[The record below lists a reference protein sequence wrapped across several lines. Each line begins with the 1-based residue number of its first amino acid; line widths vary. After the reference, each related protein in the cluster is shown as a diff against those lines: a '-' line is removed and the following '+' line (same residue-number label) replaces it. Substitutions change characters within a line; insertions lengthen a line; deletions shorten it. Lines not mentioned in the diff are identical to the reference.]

1 MGKIITL
8 VNQKGGVGKTT
19 TAINLSACLAV
30 EKKRTLLIDTDTQ
43 GNATSGLGFNKAEL
57 DKTIYEVLIGEIPI
71 EEAILQT
78 ELEYLELIA
87 SNVQLA
93 GASVELVEVENREMI
108 MRDTLAKIKDRY
120 DFILIDCPPSLGL
133 ITLNNLTAADS
144 VIIPLQCEYYALEGM
159 SELLDT
165 IMLVQNG
172 LNPSLGIEGILM
184 TMYDVRT
191 NLSKQVVSEVK
202 SYFKEKVYNTIIP
215 RNVRLGESPSF
226 GKPIILYDQEAKGA
240 KAYVSLAQEL
250 ISHNQ
255 PQEQE
260 VIDNAAE
267 IVG

>member
-1 MGKIITL
+1 MGKIIAL

-19 TAINLSACLAV
+19 TAINLAACLAV
-30 EKKRTLLIDTDTQ
+30 EKKKTLLIDTDTQ

-57 DKTIYEVLIGEIPI
+57 DKTIYEVLIGQIPMD
-71 EEAILQT
+71 EAVLDT
-78 ELEYLELIA
+78 ELEHLKLIA

-93 GASVELVEVENREMI
+93 GATVELIDLDDREMI
-108 MRDTLAKIKDRY
+108 MRNALEKIKGQY
-120 DFILIDCPPSLGL
+120 DFILLDCPPSLGI

-172 LNPSLGIEGILM
+172 LNPSLGIEGIVM

-202 SYFKEKVYNTIIP
+202 SYFKDKVYNTIIP

-226 GKPIILYDQEAKGA
+226 GKPIILYDSDAKGA
-240 KAYVSLAQEL
+240 KAYVGLAHEL
-250 ISHNQ
+250 IQQNVT
-255 PQEQE
+255 QEQE